1 MTLREE
7 LISEIEQASDDV
19 LEVLLSFLR
28 QTRLSNSEVFLAIDF
43 TEISSGELTLQK
55 HYPLRGMPLAI
66 ADDFDAP
73 MQVSQLIDRI
83 VTIMENEN
91 VGLTDLLGGLE
102 AEREAIWQEKQSG

>member
-1 MTLREE
+1 MTVREE

-28 QTRLSNSEVFLAIDF
+28 QRRLSKSEGFRAIDSA
-43 TEISSGELTLQK
+43 EISSAQLTLQK

-73 MQVSQLIDRI
+73 MQVTQLIDRI

-102 AEREAIWQEKQSG
+102 AEREAIWQEKQS

>member
-28 QTRLSNSEVFLAIDF
+28 QRRLSNSEPFRAIDF
-43 TEISSGELTLQK
+43 TEISTAGLTVEK
-55 HYPLRGMPLAI
+55 HYRLRGMPLAI

-83 VTIMENEN
+83 VTIMEKEN
-91 VGLTDLLGGLE
+91 VGLTDLLDGLE
-102 AEREAIWQEKQSG
+102 AEREAIWLERQSG